1 MSCNRRLLRA
11 FPRRH
16 KTASS
21 TAARMRL
28 GFRRYRAPRGPQGIQ
43 GIQGVKGDKGDPGIQ
58 RPPGPAG
65 GGGASLSWKNV
76 KDFGARG
83 NGVADDTAAIQA
95 AVNTTGRV
103 IFPAGSYKVTRPIRN
118 PGPNHGINV
127 YAARD

>member
-1 MSCNRRLLRA
+1 
-11 FPRRH
+11 
-16 KTASS
+16 
-21 TAARMRL
+21 MRL

-43 GIQGVKGDKGDPGIQ
+43 GIQGVKGDKGNPGIQ

-76 KDFGARG
+76 KDFGARR

-118 PGPNHGINV
+118 PGPNQRLRRQGRRHFCIFP
-127 YAARD
+127 RLCF